1 MERRKKD
8 IWQIISEN
16 WIWFVTMIFLLGT
29 LYATYNNY
37 AIRIDNIDKEIATL
51 EDDSKLILSISA
63 KVDYVISDLSEIRS
77 DIRAIRSSEKLSDI
91 PIRPISTEIAGVN
104 VQR

>member
-77 DIRAIRSSEKLSDI
+77 DLRAIRSSEKLSDI